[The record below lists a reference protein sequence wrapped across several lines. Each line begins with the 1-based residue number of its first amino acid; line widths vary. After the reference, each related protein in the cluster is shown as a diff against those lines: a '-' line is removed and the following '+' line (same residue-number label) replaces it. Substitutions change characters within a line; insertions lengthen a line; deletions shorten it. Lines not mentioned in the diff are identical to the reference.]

1 MPSPP
6 VSAEHIRRLLERVED
21 LREQAR
27 AQNLV
32 ESVQGIK
39 RLQGLRFRGTYLDM
53 LQNPG
58 RAPAARF
65 FLEELYSER
74 DFSERDRQ
82 FGKIAGAIER
92 LFPEEIVRLACDLAE
107 LHALT
112 ESLDLTMATHWAS
125 LPRDWS
131 DARRYLHAWR
141 STGEEQA
148 RARQLSVVRHLGDRL
163 ERLTR
168 RKPLRMALGMM
179 RRPAELAGLGAL
191 QHFLEQGFD
200 AFARLDNASDF
211 LDQIETRESAWLRRL
226 YLAPEESACEALAST
241 VSRAPGLDEL
251 CVTPT

>member
-1 MPSPP
+1 MSSPP
-6 VSAEHIRRLLERVED
+6 VSAEHIRRLLERVDD

-27 AQNLV
+27 RQNLV
-32 ESVQGIK
+32 GSVQDIK
-39 RLQGLRFRGTYLDM
+39 RLQGRRFRGTYQDM
-53 LQNPG
+53 LRNPG

-112 ESLDLTMATHWAS
+112 ESLDLTMATHWCG
-125 LPRDWS
+125 LPRGWS
-131 DARRYLHAWR
+131 EARRYLHAWR
-141 STGEEQA
+141 STGEEQG
-148 RARQLSVVRHLGDRL
+148 RARQLSVVRHLGDEL
-163 ERLTR
+163 DRLTR
-168 RKPLRMALGMM
+168 RKSLRIALRMM

-200 AFARLDNASDF
+200 AFAGLDNASFF
-211 LDQIETRESAWLRRL
+211 LEQIESREGAWLRRL
-226 YLAPEESACEALAST
+226 YLDPEGPTCEMLAQVLT
-241 VSRAPGLDEL
+241 AGDRAD
-251 CVTPT
+251 